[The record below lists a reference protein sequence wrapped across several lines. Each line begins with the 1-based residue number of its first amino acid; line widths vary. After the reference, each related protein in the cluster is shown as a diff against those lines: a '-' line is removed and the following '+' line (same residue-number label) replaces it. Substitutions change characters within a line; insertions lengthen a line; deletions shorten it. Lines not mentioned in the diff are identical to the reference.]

1 MLVCFSPCPRIM
13 WISGFNQK
21 YCLSEHIIKQER
33 QEGIS
38 LGVQW
43 FRLLWPNT
51 GDAGSIPGQGTMI
64 HMLGSAAKKERE
76 AKKWKVYATECY
88 PKTGFTSWWVSS
100 QKTQSSQRSGEGR
113 IYYYFQQARRTPG
126 SFPKQCLLEQQSW
139 GSFKLRVCAY
149 SGRRN
154 GKPLQYPCLE
164 NSMDWWATVHGVAK
178 SQT

>member
-1 MLVCFSPCPRIM
+1 MTGMLVCFSPCPRNM

-43 FRLLWPNT
+43 FRLLWLNT

-76 AKKWKVYATECY
+76 AKKWKVYATERY

-113 IYYYFQQARRTPG
+113 IYYYFQQARRTPEIL
-126 SFPKQCLLEQQSW
+126 PKAMSSW
-139 GSFKLRVCAY
+139 TAEL
-149 SGRRN
+149 
-154 GKPLQYPCLE
+154 GKF
-164 NSMDWWATVHGVAK
+164 
-178 SQT
+178 

>member
-1 MLVCFSPCPRIM
+1 MLVCFSPCPRNM

-43 FRLLWPNT
+43 FRLLWLNT

-76 AKKWKVYATECY
+76 AKK
-88 PKTGFTSWWVSS
+88 TGLRICSS
-100 QKTQSSQRSGEGR
+100 HPCSQLQGRGDLWGNYLAFKASGS
-113 IYYYFQQARRTPG
+113 QG
-126 SFPKQCLLEQQSW
+126 SC
-139 GSFKLRVCAY
+139 
-149 SGRRN
+149 
-154 GKPLQYPCLE
+154 
-164 NSMDWWATVHGVAK
+164 
-178 SQT
+178 